1 MKRFSRILATTDL
14 TAESLSAVAYA
25 AHLARAN
32 SARLL
37 VLTVPTST
45 AAVYAEF
52 LPPLDIVGI
61 DDAVEASARVHLERW
76 ARSNLGDQP
85 GVTLQVR
92 SGHAS
97 DTICRVAA
105 EWNASLIVMATHGRK
120 GLGHFALGS
129 VTEQVLHD
137 APCPVL
143 TVNPWARK
151 REVADQKGARSGRGK
166 R

>member
-14 TAESLSAVAYA
+14 TPESLSAVSYA

-32 SARLL
+32 DARLL
-37 VLTVPTST
+37 VLTVPVST

-52 LPPLDIVGI
+52 LPPIDIVGI
-61 DDAVEASARVHLERW
+61 DDAVEAAAREHLEKW
-76 ARSNLGDQP
+76 ARSNLGDQT

-97 DTICRVAA
+97 DTICKVAM

-129 VTEQVLHD
+129 VTEQVLRD

-151 REVADQKGARSGRGK
+151 REVVESRSASSR
-166 R
+166 RR

>member
-1 MKRFSRILATTDL
+1 MKRFSRILAPTDL

-25 AHLARAN
+25 AHLARADD
-32 SARLL
+32 ARLL

-45 AAVYAEF
+45 AALYAEF
-52 LPPLDIVGI
+52 LPPLDLVGI
-61 DDAVEASARVHLERW
+61 DDAVEASAREHLERW
-76 ARSNLGDQP
+76 ARRNLGDQA
-85 GVTLQVR
+85 GVSLQVR

-97 DTICRVAA
+97 DTICKLAA

-129 VTEQVLHD
+129 VTDQVLRD
-137 APCPVL
+137 ASCPVL

-151 REVADQKGARSGRGK
+151 REVVARRGASSGR

>member
-1 MKRFSRILATTDL
+1 VKRFKRILATSDL
-14 TAESLSAVAYA
+14 TPESLSAVSYA
-25 AHLARAN
+25 AHLA
-32 SARLL
+32 SAHEARML
-37 VLTVPTST
+37 VLHVPTST
-45 AAVYAEF
+45 AALYAEF
-52 LPPLDIVGI
+52 LPPIDIAGV
-61 DDAVEASARVHLERW
+61 DEAVEASARQHLEKW
-76 ARSNLGDQP
+76 AHRNLADMHGIE
-85 GVTLQVR
+85 LLVR

-105 EWNASLIVMATHGRK
+105 EWNANLIVMATHGRK

-129 VTEQVLHD
+129 VTEQVLRN

-151 REVADQKGARSGRGK
+151 KDLTVRAARAKK